1 MVLCEVSNGELF
13 DKLSILEI
21 KLEMIKD
28 TEKLIDIKKE
38 YDIVDKSVSDII
50 NKVSF
55 YYEILKIIN
64 KEIWISMDKL
74 RELDKNSEEW
84 KNVCHQTIVDN
95 DRRFRVKKKIN
106 NLSNSSL
113 KEQKGY
119 KPKTAF
125 VLTHLGLGDNIT
137 AIGAVRYLSTCYD
150 KVLVVC
156 KEKNKRNMELF
167 YGDDESIE
175 LYPVVNDKNISPR
188 LGFNY
193 NAFKQITKNMDLY
206 LAGAHC
212 LTKNPNPYTDLPF
225 NFYRDMGINEKYF
238 WDYFYVHR
246 PPQSQALFKKLG
258 SINKYI
264 FVHNSSSM
272 GVAFGITEIEKKC
285 TFDKNKIFVVNPCIN
300 NYKKDDPFFE
310 LAEGFLNQP
319 LAFYIDL
326 IINANKVIMTDSSF
340 FCLAMNLPLV
350 TDEFYL
356 KSRDSRDYSYFYNKK
371 YYESSLKKCKFK
383 IIN

>member
-106 NLSNSSL
+106 NLSNSNL

-150 KVLVVC
+150 KVIVVC

-167 YGDDESIE
+167 YGDDETIE
-175 LYPVVNDKNISPR
+175 LYPVIEDINISPNC
-188 LGFNY
+188 GCSPVI
-193 NAFKQITKNMDLY
+193 FKNITKGMDLY
-206 LAGAHC
+206 IAGLHT
-212 LTKNPNPYTDLPF
+212 LTKTRNHFKDLPF
-225 NFYRDMGINEKYF
+225 NFYRDMGIDEKYF
-238 WDYFYVHR
+238 WEYFHVNI
-246 PPQSQALFKKLG
+246 PPESKILFEKLKN
-258 SINKYI
+258 IKKYI
-264 FVHNSSSM
+264 FIHNSSSS
-272 GVAFGITEIEKKC
+272 GEVFSVKDIEQRLNFNRKKILIINPN
-285 TFDKNKIFVVNPCIN
+285 KNIYDV
-300 NYKKDDPFFE
+300 DDPFFE
-310 LAEGFLNQP
+310 LANKFLNSP
-319 LAFYIDL
+319 LSFYTETIV
-326 IINANKVIMTDSSF
+326 NASKVIMTDSSF
-340 FCLAMNLPLV
+340 FCVALNFKIK
-350 TDEFYL
+350 TSKCYL
-356 KSRDSRDYSYFYNKK
+356 KSRNNVNYSH
-371 YYESSLKKCKFK
+371 
-383 IIN
+383 IIKNTNFTQI

>member
-167 YGDDESIE
+167 YGDDESI
-175 LYPVVNDKNISPR
+175 
-188 LGFNY
+188 
-193 NAFKQITKNMDLY
+193 
-206 LAGAHC
+206 
-212 LTKNPNPYTDLPF
+212 
-225 NFYRDMGINEKYF
+225 
-238 WDYFYVHR
+238 
-246 PPQSQALFKKLG
+246 
-258 SINKYI
+258 
-264 FVHNSSSM
+264 
-272 GVAFGITEIEKKC
+272 
-285 TFDKNKIFVVNPCIN
+285 
-300 NYKKDDPFFE
+300 
-310 LAEGFLNQP
+310 
-319 LAFYIDL
+319 
-326 IINANKVIMTDSSF
+326 
-340 FCLAMNLPLV
+340 
-350 TDEFYL
+350 
-356 KSRDSRDYSYFYNKK
+356 
-371 YYESSLKKCKFK
+371 
-383 IIN
+383 

>member
-106 NLSNSSL
+106 NLSNSNL

-150 KVLVVC
+150 KVFVVC
-156 KEKNKRNMELF
+156 KERNRRNIELF
-167 YGDDESIE
+167 YSDDETIE
-175 LYPVVNDKNISPR
+175 IYPVVNDNHISPQM
-188 LGFNY
+188 GFNY
-193 NAFKQITKNMDLY
+193 NSFKQITKNMDLY

-212 LTKNPNPYTDLPF
+212 LTKQPEPYTDLPF
-225 NFYRDMGINEKYF
+225 NFYKDMGIDKKYF
-238 WDYFYVHR
+238 RSYFYIN
-246 PPQSQALFKKLG
+246 PLPESQALFEKLK
-258 SINKYI
+258 SVNHYI
-264 FVHNSSSM
+264 FLHNLSST
-272 GVAFGITEIEKKC
+272 GKAFEIEEME
-285 TFDKNKIFVVNPCIN
+285 KNFGFNKNHTLVINPCSN
-300 NYKKDDPFFE
+300 MYNKNDPFYI
-310 LAEGFLNQP
+310 LAQSFINHP
-319 LAFYIDL
+319 LPFYVDL
-326 IINANKVIMTDSSF
+326 IINANKVIMIDSSF
-340 FCLAMNLPLV
+340 FCMAINLPIV
-350 TDEFYL
+350 SKEIYL
-356 KSRDSRDYSYFYNKK
+356 KSRDNRDYSYLNDKANFGSKINQP
-371 YYESSLKKCKFK
+371 SIKF
-383 IIN
+383 I